1 MNVFKAIR
9 RRWRIWKVRVELR
22 RLNREASEL
31 GERIKKNR
39 AQKKGVKRLLRQRI
53 ETVNQ
58 RIRIERRARI
68 Y

>member
-22 RLNREASEL
+22 RLNREDFEL

>member
-22 RLNREASEL
+22 RLNREDFEL

-58 RIRIERRARI
+58 RIRIERRAGI